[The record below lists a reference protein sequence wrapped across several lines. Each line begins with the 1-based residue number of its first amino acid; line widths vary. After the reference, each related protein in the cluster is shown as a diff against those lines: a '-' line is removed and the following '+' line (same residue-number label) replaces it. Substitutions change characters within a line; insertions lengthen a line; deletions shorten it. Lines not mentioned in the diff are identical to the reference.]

1 MKKRQQKIQITLILI
16 GVMLIVATYFYYPS
30 LDKNFV
36 SKNQTIEENLKES
49 LEDTESTTF
58 KNIIYR
64 GIYDLDK
71 TFTIQAEEALI
82 LNEEADIVYMNG
94 MHVILYLNDGRIVN
108 ITSTK
113 GRYNKETY
121 DCFFENNVKATDGEM
136 EIFSDNLD
144 LLATENSVKI
154 YNNVNLNDITGSLKA
169 DKIDYDFE
177 TKYFKVSMFDDK
189 TIKMK
194 VVKWAIWKNL
204 ES

>member
-1 MKKRQQKIQITLILI
+1 MKKRQQKIQITLILLGLI
-16 GVMLIVATYFYYPS
+16 LIVATYFYYPN
-30 LDKNFV
+30 LDKNFI
-36 SKNQTIEENLKES
+36 SKNQTTKENLKES

-58 KNIIYR
+58 KNIIYK

-71 TFTIQAEEALI
+71 TFTLQAEEALI
-82 LNEEADIVYMNG
+82 LNEESDIVYING

-121 DCFFENNVKATDGEM
+121 DCFFENNVKATDGET

-144 LLATENSVKI
+144 LLAAENSVKI

-177 TKYFKVSMFDDK
+177 TKHFKVSMFDDNAVS
-189 TIKMK
+189 MK
-194 VVKWAIWKNL
+194 VIKWAVLNVFV
-204 ES
+204 

>member
-16 GVMLIVATYFYYPS
+16 GLILIVATYFYYPS

-36 SKNQTIEENLKES
+36 SKNQTIKENLKED

-58 KNIIYR
+58 ENTIYK

-71 TFTIQAEEALI
+71 TFTIQAEEAFI
-82 LNEEADIVYMNG
+82 LNEEADIVYMKG

-113 GRYNKETY
+113 GKYNKATY
-121 DCFFENNVKATDGEM
+121 DCFFENNVKATDGEI

-177 TKYFKVSMFDDK
+177 TKYFRVSMFGDK

-194 VVKWAIWKNL
+194 VIK
-204 ES
+204 

>member
-16 GVMLIVATYFYYPS
+16 GLILIVATYFYYPN

-36 SKNQTIEENLKES
+36 SKNQTIKKNLKGD
-49 LEDTESTTF
+49 LEDTENTTF
-58 KNIIYR
+58 ENIIYK

-113 GRYNKETY
+113 GSYNKETY

-144 LLATENSVKI
+144 LFATENSVKI

-194 VVKWAIWKNL
+194 VIK
-204 ES
+204 

>member
-1 MKKRQQKIQITLILI
+1 MKKQQQKIQITLLLI
-16 GVMLIVATYFYYPS
+16 GLILIVATYFYYPN

-36 SKNQTIEENLKES
+36 SKNQTIKENLKES

-58 KNIIYR
+58 KNIIYK

-71 TFTIQAEEALI
+71 IFTIQAEEALI

-94 MHVILYLNDGRIVN
+94 MRVILYLNDGRIVN
-108 ITSTK
+108 ITSTN
-113 GRYNKETY
+113 GRYNKATY

-144 LLATENSVKI
+144 LLAAENSVKI

-194 VVKWAIWKNL
+194 VIK
-204 ES
+204 

>member
-1 MKKRQQKIQITLILI
+1 MKKLHKTQLTLLLTGFILI
-16 GVMLIVATYFYYPS
+16 ILTYFYYPN
-30 LDKNFV
+30 LDKNLV
-36 SKNQTIEENLKES
+36 PENQTDLENLKAG
-49 LEDTESTTF
+49 LEGSQSSVFE
-58 KNIIYR
+58 NIKYE
-64 GIYDLDK
+64 GIYDFDK

-82 LNEEADIVYMNG
+82 LNEEADIVYING
-94 MHVILYLNDGRIVN
+94 MHLILHLNDGRIVN

-113 GRYNKETY
+113 GRYNKATY

-177 TKYFKVSMFDDK
+177 TKYFRVSMFGDK

-194 VVKWAIWKNL
+194 VVK
-204 ES
+204 